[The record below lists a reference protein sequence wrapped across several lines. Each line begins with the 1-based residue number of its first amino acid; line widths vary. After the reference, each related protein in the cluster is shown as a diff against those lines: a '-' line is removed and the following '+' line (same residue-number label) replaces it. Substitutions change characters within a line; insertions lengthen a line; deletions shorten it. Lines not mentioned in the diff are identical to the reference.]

1 MTTTTRLAA
10 LTLAAAALGT
20 ERGRSALGSMLI
32 ALGSELL
39 PPSPHDKARDQRIR
53 DKAMAELQAH
63 ATPPSAS
70 RNGHTPL

>member
-10 LTLAAAALGT
+10 ITLAAAALGT

-39 PPSPHDKARDQRIR
+39 PPSPHDAARDQRIR
-53 DKAMAELQAH
+53 DKAMAELRAH
-63 ATPPSAS
+63 SSPPPAR
-70 RNGHTPL
+70 RNGHAPL